1 MASNNQSYTHIIYMF
16 LFNWSILL
24 VLLRV
29 RRVPKVNFWEFFNYF
44 VAVRFMSRQSYYNS
58 TNGVEALNVGS

>member
-1 MASNNQSYTHIIYMF
+1 MF